1 MSRLE
6 QGMYVH
12 QTPWFMQV
20 SSISEAGFVPGCW
33 DIKLIWLPA
42 SRKQSL
48 TTPGFLITRQHTPG
62 MLTPSDLAVGA
73 QLSAISLPESHFL
86 GITVLRKGPVP
97 DS

>member
-6 QGMYVH
+6 QETYIPKPLV
-12 QTPWFMQV
+12 WQV
-20 SSISEAGFVPGCW
+20 RSISEGGFVPGCW

-42 SRKQSL
+42 SRKQSP
-48 TTPGFLITRQHTPG
+48 TTPGFLIKRQHTPG
-62 MLTPSDLAVGA
+62 MLTSSDLALGA